1 MSLNV
6 TFYIVLVH
14 KNDMNILEWVKVSV
28 CFFRVCFLDEVFCSL
43 VMMCINWVIVLELLI
58 KAVII
63 LALYLSLLW
72 FLMLYCVS
80 LCSALSSR
88 FFKNKKSLFWV
99 LYKFYELFGN
109 PASGVWIR
117 VLCPET
123 PSAPLHF
130 YLLEL
135 FLPPPPPLLITCFI
149 LFRSPSLLRSLLS
162 CLVHLQSF
170 PPSPPSF
177 PSLCPCSS
185 FLYFLHN
192 QILLRGALP
201 LTALSLVFSS

>member
-1 MSLNV
+1 MSLNA

-14 KNDMNILEWVKVSV
+14 KNDMNILDVIKWVKVSV
-28 CFFRVCFLDEVFCSL
+28 LRFCSSL
-43 VMMCINWVIVLELLI
+43 MMMCIKRVIVLELLI

-72 FLMLYCVS
+72 FLMLCCVS
-80 LCSALSSR
+80 LGSSLSSR

-109 PASGVWIR
+109 PASDVCMR

-135 FLPPPPPLLITCFI
+135 FLPPPPLLITCFI
-149 LFRSPSLLRSLLS
+149 LSRSPSLLCCLLS

-170 PPSPPSF
+170 PPLPPSF